1 MKAARFVG
9 SMVISLLLAPAALAD
24 QCSYITKAQ
33 AVAAFNQL
41 SIGKTIYEFCELC
54 GDKKPKPILINSLA
68 ISNTKTPGY
77 WQVMVNGNGIDLA
90 YTYIDYG
97 NNKPDGRR
105 VNLALVANCL
115 ATDFT
120 PLLPSSPLKSPRR

>member
-1 MKAARFVG
+1 MKAAWLIG
-9 SMVISLLLAPAALAD
+9 SIVINLLLAPAVRAD
-24 QCSYITKAQ
+24 QCAYVTKAQ

-54 GDKKPKPILINSLA
+54 GDKISKPILINSLS
-68 ISNTKTPGY
+68 ISNTTTPGY
-77 WQVMVNGNGIDLA
+77 WQVMVNGQGIDLA

-105 VNLALVANCL
+105 VNLALVANCS
-115 ATDFT
+115 ATNFT
-120 PLLPSSPLKSPRR
+120 PILSISP

>member
-9 SMVISLLLAPAALAD
+9 PIVIGLLLAPAARAD

-33 AVAAFNQL
+33 AVAAFERL

-54 GDKKPKPILINSLA
+54 GDKNPKPVVINSLA

-77 WQVMVNGNGIDLA
+77 WQVMVNGKGIDLA

-97 NNKPDGRR
+97 SNKSDGRR

-120 PLLPSSPLKSPRR
+120 PILPSAPLKSPRR